1 MYEYDYT
8 TSTVPE
14 ENKFRYKDTYTYGD
28 YGSMHKNCLHL
39 VYRSTDMESL
49 GNVVDGWEMVE
60 SYTRHTFQNGN
71 IGVFDHGRL
80 TSYGDFQM
88 EYDINGIRQSKTH
101 TVTDGDIY
109 TTGSQTDTVTTHTY
123 YTENNVIHKE
133 VVEVKKIEKGFEDRI
148 YPDGSVL
155 EDYFERETIL
165 STKTFTYF
173 YDESGICGLNYNEKN
188 YYFQKNAFGDVVRI
202 YGPDALLVAEY
213 VYDAWGNHKI
223 FDKDGLEITNSDHV
237 ANLNP
242 FRYRGYYYDTDM
254 QLYYLNSRYYSPR
267 ACRFVSADNMDI
279 ALYEYKTGI

>member
-1 MYEYDYT
+1 
-8 TSTVPE
+8 
-14 ENKFRYKDTYTYGD
+14 
-28 YGSMHKNCLHL
+28 
-39 VYRSTDMESL
+39 MESL

-60 SYTRHTFQNGN
+60 SYTRHSFHNGN

-165 STKTFTYF
+165 ASIGSIIL
-173 YDESGICGLNYNEKN
+173 D
-188 YYFQKNAFGDVVRI
+188 
-202 YGPDALLVAEY
+202 
-213 VYDAWGNHKI
+213 
-223 FDKDGLEITNSDHV
+223 
-237 ANLNP
+237 
-242 FRYRGYYYDTDM
+242 
-254 QLYYLNSRYYSPR
+254 
-267 ACRFVSADNMDI
+267 
-279 ALYEYKTGI
+279 